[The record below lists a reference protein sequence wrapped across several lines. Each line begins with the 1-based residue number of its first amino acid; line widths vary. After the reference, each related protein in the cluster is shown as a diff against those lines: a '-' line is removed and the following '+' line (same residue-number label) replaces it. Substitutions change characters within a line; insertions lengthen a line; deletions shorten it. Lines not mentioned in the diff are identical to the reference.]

1 MTYLDPPLTHLKKSE
16 SDKKIRSKNSIG
28 KNFRFSENRSQKSL
42 IVTTFS
48 EKPDFP
54 KNGSENRKIE
64 KSLIVTTFPFSGPV
78 FRLPIFG
85 CIVTT
90 FFPIFRFSAP
100 ISAHCNR
107 SLTEIFS
114 QKVMFY
120 KIVPEI
126 TTDNFVE
133 HHFL

>member
-64 KSLIVTTFPFSGPV
+64 KSLIVKAGN
-78 FRLPIFG
+78 RLWALSNCENASVSLIQG
-85 CIVTT
+85 
-90 FFPIFRFSAP
+90 R
-100 ISAHCNR
+100 NR
-107 SLTEIFS
+107 CF
-114 QKVMFY
+114 KA
-120 KIVPEI
+120 KI
-126 TTDNFVE
+126 NS
-133 HHFL
+133 

>member
-64 KSLIVTTFPFSGPV
+64 KSLIVTTFPFSDFRSRFSASD
-78 FRLPIFG
+78 FRLHCNHFFSNFPIFG
-85 CIVTT
+85 SD
-90 FFPIFRFSAP
+90 FRP
-100 ISAHCNR
+100 
-107 SLTEIFS
+107 L
-114 QKVMFY
+114 
-120 KIVPEI
+120 
-126 TTDNFVE
+126 
-133 HHFL
+133 